1 MFLEKPLDRA
11 TLMEIPIRSLA
22 HLGDAVCK
30 LFETERWILSGSTA
44 KTAHTRV
51 TSRINNVAQAQFL
64 HQIEAE
70 LTEAELD
77 IVRRARN
84 LKSAGYRK
92 IDRGLYRRA
101 TAFEA
106 LVGYLYL
113 SDRERLELILER
125 TLTEC
130 QNDQQMG

>member
-1 MFLEKPLDRA
+1 MFADEPLSRA
-11 TLMEIPIRSLA
+11 TLMEIPVRSLA

-30 LFETERWILSGSTA
+30 LFETERWIRFGSTA
-44 KTAHTRV
+44 KTAHTQV
-51 TSRINNVAQAQFL
+51 TSRINNKAQAQFL
-64 HQIEAE
+64 DRIEAE
-70 LTEAELD
+70 LTEEELD

-92 IDRGLYRRA
+92 VDRGLYRRS

-113 SDRERLELILER
+113 SDRERLSHLLER
-125 TLTEC
+125 TLA
-130 QNDQQMG
+130 DPV

>member
-1 MFLEKPLDRA
+1 MFAGEPLDRA
-11 TLMEIPIRSLA
+11 TLMEIPVRSLA

-30 LFETERWILSGSTA
+30 LFETERWIRYGSTA
-44 KTAHTRV
+44 KTAHTQV
-51 TSRINNVAQAQFL
+51 TSRINNKAQAEFL
-64 HQIEAE
+64 DKIENE
-70 LTEAELD
+70 LTEAEQD

-92 IDRGLYRRA
+92 VDRGLYRRA

-113 SDRERLELILER
+113 SDRERLSHLLER
-125 TLTEC
+125 TLIESPAE
-130 QNDQQMG
+130 